1 MDMDLNFKIPILVYV
16 EKLRCNEAKPN
27 QKDVECAIC
36 LEKILPSQ
44 QYTTKC
50 AHFYCISCILAWI
63 ESQHHIGQ
71 SRTCPFCRKSIE
83 EEIIPFQLEFF
94 YDRYFEEVDPIDFGN
109 KLLAVISNLYPVCC
123 NNEFWINF
131 TTIETPL
138 KDVELNIEKFL
149 ANALPKFA
157 QVEEESENNEEKH
170 RMLSLVLQSFWQR
183 LSQSSHK
190 LKKRVKTMK
199 KSIGC

>member
-1 MDMDLNFKIPILVYV
+1 MDMDPNLKIPILAYV
-16 EKLRCNEAKPN
+16 EKLRHNEAKPN
-27 QKDVECAIC
+27 QKDVECVIC

-50 AHFYCISCILAWI
+50 GHFYCISCILAWI

-71 SRTCPFCRKSIE
+71 SRTCRLCKKSIE

-109 KLLAVISNLYPVCC
+109 KLFAIISNHYPMYC
-123 NNEFWINF
+123 NYEFWINF
-131 TTIETPL
+131 TTKETPS

-149 ANALPKFA
+149 ANALPKCA
-157 QVEEESENNEEKH
+157 QVEEEREKH
-170 RMLSLVLQSFWQR
+170 RMLSLVLQSFWQK